1 MPYNENVFLFLGK
14 TGVGKSLCIKLLSSN
29 KNVKVSNSK
38 ESCTKT
44 VNGYNASLS
53 GSFLSNGLNYRLID
67 TPGLNDSDGEDSTII
82 AKLKNYLTNKSLKVK
97 GVFIFLNF
105 QDVRFD
111 NAEKNIIREIYKMI
125 PMDNFWKYITIVFT
139 HFYGDRRTSPEK
151 KKRETESSLR
161 KIFEDLI
168 IESYQKELIIP
179 ISTKDLRIEYLDVY
193 DPDIDQ
199 DPELTK
205 KENEPY
211 LKKLKSI
218 FQMLSKKE
226 PLYSEIKES
235 VENQKVIEKIGNNQ
249 AILYDCQVKA
259 YKYYNHDGKM
269 IKEKYIILS
278 KEKIKIIERSD
289 FGFSKKSWLAGVGA
303 GIASMGCYVGAAVFP
318 PAAPALILFGDALLA
333 SEIGACTVSGVKTFI
348 DKSTNNIYDNT
359 KTLDEF
365 EN

>member
-1 MPYNENVFLFLGK
+1 
-14 TGVGKSLCIKLLSSN
+14 
-29 KNVKVSNSK
+29 
-38 ESCTKT
+38 
-44 VNGYNASLS
+44 
-53 GSFLSNGLNYRLID
+53 
-67 TPGLNDSDGEDSTII
+67 
-82 AKLKNYLTNKSLKVK
+82 
-97 GVFIFLNF
+97 
-105 QDVRFD
+105 
-111 NAEKNIIREIYKMI
+111 MI

-226 PLYSEIKES
+226 PL
-235 VENQKVIEKIGNNQ
+235 
-249 AILYDCQVKA
+249 
-259 YKYYNHDGKM
+259 
-269 IKEKYIILS
+269 
-278 KEKIKIIERSD
+278 
-289 FGFSKKSWLAGVGA
+289 
-303 GIASMGCYVGAAVFP
+303 
-318 PAAPALILFGDALLA
+318 LF
-333 SEIGACTVSGVKTFI
+333 
-348 DKSTNNIYDNT
+348 
-359 KTLDEF
+359 
-365 EN
+365 